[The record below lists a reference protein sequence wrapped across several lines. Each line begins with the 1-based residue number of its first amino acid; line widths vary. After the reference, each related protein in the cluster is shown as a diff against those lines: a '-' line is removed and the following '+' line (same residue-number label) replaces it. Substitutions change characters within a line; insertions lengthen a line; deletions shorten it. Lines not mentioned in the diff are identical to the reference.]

1 MTEPTDYFKIK
12 ELPEDER
19 PRERLLAH
27 GAGALSSS
35 ELLAIILRTGRRQ
48 RNARELAAE
57 LLNRFGGLPGVAKAS
72 IDELRAVDG
81 IGEAKAVQL
90 KAAFELGARFTASR
104 GPERPEVRSSR
115 DVVELVGDAMRLYE
129 EERFAILLLD
139 TKNRLIRQETVSVGT
154 LNASLVHPREVF
166 RSAIRASSAAV
177 IVCHNH
183 PTGDCRPSR
192 EDFETT
198 RRIREAGELV
208 GIRLL
213 DHIIMGDGDYY
224 SFKDSDTL

>member
-1 MTEPTDYFKIK
+1 MTEPTGYFKIK

-35 ELLAIILRTGRRQ
+35 ELLAIILRTGRRK

-72 IDELRAVDG
+72 IDELRAVGG
-81 IGEAKAVQL
+81 IGKAKAVQL

-104 GPERPEVRSSR
+104 GAERPEIRSSR
-115 DVVELVGDAMRLYE
+115 DVVEVAGDAMRLYE

-139 TKNRLIRQETVSVGT
+139 TKNRLIRQETISVGT

-224 SFKDSDTL
+224 SFKDNDTL

>member
-1 MTEPTDYFKIK
+1 MSEDTGYFKIK
-12 ELPEDER
+12 ELPADER

-57 LLNRFGGLPGVAKAS
+57 LLNRFGGLPGVAKATV
-72 IDELRAVDG
+72 DELCAVEG

-90 KAAFELGARFTASR
+90 KAAFELGSRFTASR
-104 GPERPEVRSSR
+104 GPERPEIRSSR
-115 DVVELVGDAMRLYE
+115 DVVELVGDTMRLYE

-139 TKNRLIRQETVSVGT
+139 TKNRLIRQETVSIGT

-213 DHIIMGDGDYY
+213 DHIIMGDGDHY

>member
-1 MTEPTDYFKIK
+1 MSEPTGYFKIK
-12 ELPEDER
+12 ELPADER

-35 ELLAIILRTGRRQ
+35 ELLAIILRTGRRK

-57 LLNRFGGLPGVAKAS
+57 LLQRFGGLQGVAKAS
-72 IDELRAVDG
+72 IDELRGVGG
-81 IGEAKAVQL
+81 IGVAKAIQL
-90 KAAFELGARFTASR
+90 KAAFELGTRFTTSR
-104 GPERPEVRSSR
+104 RPERPEIRSSR
-115 DVVELVGDAMRLYE
+115 DVVEVVSDAMRLHE
-129 EERFAILLLD
+129 QEQFVILLLD

-166 RSAIRASSAAV
+166 RSAIRASSASV

-208 GIRLL
+208 GIRVL
-213 DHIIMGDGDYY
+213 DHIIIGDGDYY

>member
-1 MTEPTDYFKIK
+1 MTEPTGYFKIK
-12 ELPEDER
+12 ELPADER

-57 LLNRFGGLPGVAKAS
+57 LLNRFGGLPGVAKATV
-72 IDELRAVDG
+72 DELCAVEG

-90 KAAFELGARFTASR
+90 KAAFELGSRFTASR
-104 GPERPEVRSSR
+104 GPERPEIRSSR
-115 DVVELVGDAMRLYE
+115 DVVELVGDTMRLYE

-139 TKNRLIRQETVSVGT
+139 TKNRLIRQETVSIGT

-213 DHIIMGDGDYY
+213 DHIIMGDGDHY